1 VKTLITGGKGFI
13 GSALARALS
22 ECSILDNNS
31 RHSNGRTGADVR
43 DPRHVFT
50 AFDNARPDVVLHC
63 AAINGTKNFYE
74 RPFAVLD
81 TQIRGTL
88 NVIDECERFGV
99 QTLVLFSS
107 SEVYQTP
114 PSYPTPEAVP
124 LVVPELTNPR
134 YSYGG
139 SKIAAE
145 QLCWWSRIPQV
156 IIVRPHNVYGPAM
169 GYDHAIP
176 QLIMRAKRA
185 IESLEVRGGTS
196 RAFCFISDLVNGV
209 RAALKAAGDRD
220 VFNIGTDRETGLPW
234 LAQRLL
240 GLFGKSLP
248 VLISPGPDGGT
259 ERRCPDIS
267 KLRATGWTP
276 QIGLDDGLKQTID
289 WYLARESEWPAL

>member
-1 VKTLITGGKGFI
+1 MKTLITGGNGFI
-13 GSALARALS
+13 GSALARAMTG
-22 ECSILDNNS
+22 CSILDNNS
-31 RHSNGRTGADVR
+31 RHGGSGGSDIRN
-43 DPRHVFT
+43 PRHVFD
-50 AFDNARPDVVLHC
+50 AFDRARPEVVIHC
-63 AAINGTKNFYE
+63 AAINGTRNFYE

-124 LVVPELTNPR
+124 MVVPELTNPR

-139 SKIAAE
+139 SKIASE
-145 QLCWWSRIPQV
+145 QLCWWSRIPRV
-156 IIVRPHNVYGPAM
+156 VIVRPHNVYGPAM

-176 QLIMRAKRA
+176 ELIIRAKRA
-185 IESLEVRGGTS
+185 TESLEVRGDSGRT
-196 RAFCFISDLVNGV
+196 FCFISDLVNAV
-209 RAALKAAGDRD
+209 RVVLKEAGDRD
-220 VFNIGTDRETGLPW
+220 VFNIGTEREIGLPW
-234 LAQRLL
+234 LGQHLL

-248 VLISPGPDGGT
+248 VLISPAPDGST
-259 ERRCPDIS
+259 ERRCPDTS
-267 KLRATGWTP
+267 KLRALGWSP

-289 WYLARESEWPAL
+289 WYLARESEWPAP